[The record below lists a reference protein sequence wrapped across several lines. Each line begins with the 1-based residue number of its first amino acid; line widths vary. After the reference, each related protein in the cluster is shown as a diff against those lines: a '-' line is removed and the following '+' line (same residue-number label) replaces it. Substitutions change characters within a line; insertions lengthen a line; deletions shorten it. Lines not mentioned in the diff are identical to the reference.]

1 MSDEINTEDLE
12 LQVDELAVLKQ
23 RARLMGIT
31 FSPNIGLAALKAKV
45 NEKMN
50 EEDKP
55 AEKAEPSVNPL
66 GETPVDPDKPE
77 TPAQIRKRIQKKA
90 LKLVRCRITNL
101 DPKKKDL
108 PGEIITVAN
117 EYLGTVRKFVPFG
130 EQTDDG
136 YHLPQCLFDLL
147 QERKFLNIRTVKGP
161 NGTPMVKHEYVR
173 EFALE
178 VLPPL
183 TQAEL
188 DKLAAAQAAAGLFST
203 ADQP

>member
-1 MSDEINTEDLE
+1 MSDEINTED
-12 LQVDELAVLKQ
+12 QVSEADQLAILKS

-31 FSPNIGLAALKAKV
+31 FSPNIGVAALKAKI
-45 NEKMN
+45 
-50 EEDKP
+50 EDKLAEGEKKPEP
-55 AEKAEPSVNPL
+55 AEVNPL
-66 GETPVDPDKPE
+66 GDAPIDPDVPE
-77 TPAQIRKRIQKKA
+77 TPIQIRKRLQKEA
-90 LKLVRCRITNL
+90 MKLVRCRITNL

-136 YHLPQCLFDLL
+136 YHLPYCLYKFLL
-147 QERKFLNIRTVKGP
+147 GRKFLNIRILKAP
-161 NGTPMVKHEYVR
+161 NGTPVVKHEYVR
-173 EFALE
+173 EFAIE

-183 TQAEL
+183 TQQEL